1 MSLAIGDG
9 EASQVA
15 ASGVDLAAPAS
26 YRPAY
31 LLSIGANGTQ
41 QNTAAAFDAS
51 YRFEQT
57 AVRSADFGLRL
68 NDYTRRASGFVQH
81 YCVDGCNSAETLAT
95 IDPALL
101 HQVPSAQSREV
112 GPYPAFSTAA
122 VRQQT
127 TLRTLYG
134 LPASDAN
141 LPEHNQLNNE
151 TSTAAYVK
159 LNYAMDFAGTPVS
172 GNIGLRHVR
181 TKLHSESY
189 GAHAAGALMLRT
201 SDATRR
207 DLLPSFN
214 ANIRLREDLLLRLA
228 ASRTIGQVNFAHQ
241 SAALRILN
249 PVQHDAQAGN
259 PDLQPYTSR
268 NFDWSLEHY
277 FGANGMTFLSM
288 FYKLADGFIQTVAEK
303 RVINGELYNVSA
315 FRAVGLSRI
324 KGIDI
329 GYQQFFDRLPAPFR
343 GLGVQASCS
352 YVDPQAP
359 SSVAGLNVPLV
370 GLSRNSCNLIGIYEL
385 GKVKARLA
393 YNYRSSFVAST
404 SSSGAQGV
412 PIYAKS
418 LGTLD
423 FSIGYELSKHLSLMF
438 DGANL
443 TGASIEQYYGN
454 THRQMNYVPLNK
466 RYGVQARLT
475 F

>member
-1 MSLAIGDG
+1 MS
-9 EASQVA
+9 V
-15 ASGVDLAAPAS
+15 SGVDLRNPAS

-41 QNTAAAFDAS
+41 KNTATMLDAS
-51 YRFEQT
+51 YRLDHA
-57 AVRSADFGLRL
+57 AVHSVDFGLRL
-68 NDYTRRASGFVQH
+68 NDYTRRAFGFVH
-81 YCVDGCNSAETLAT
+81 MHCIDGCNSSKSLAT
-95 IDPALL
+95 LDPGLL
-101 HQVPSAQSREV
+101 HQVPAAQSREI
-112 GPYPAFSTAA
+112 GPYPTFSTAA

-127 TLRTLYG
+127 ALRTLYG
-134 LPASDAN
+134 VPAADAN
-141 LPEHNQLNNE
+141 MLEHDQLNNE
-151 TSTAAYVK
+151 KTTASYVK
-159 LNYAMDFAGTPVS
+159 LNYAMELVGKPVR
-172 GNIGLRHVR
+172 GNVGLRYID
-181 TKLHSESY
+181 TTLHGESY
-189 GAHAAGALMLRT
+189 AVNAGGALVLKA
-201 SDATRR
+201 SDSKRH

-214 ANIRLREDLLLRLA
+214 ANIRLRDDLLLRLA
-228 ASRTIGQVNFAHQ
+228 ASKTMGQVNFTHL
-241 SAALRILN
+241 SAGLKISN

-268 NFDWSLEHY
+268 NFDWALEHY
-277 FGANGMTFLSM
+277 FGANGMAFLSM

-303 RVINGELYNVSA
+303 RLINGEQYNVA
-315 FRAVGLSRI
+315 TFRAVGLSRI

-329 GYQQFFDRLPAPFR
+329 GYQQFFDRLPAPFK
-343 GLGVQASCS
+343 GLGTQASCS
-352 YVDPQAP
+352 YVNPHSP

-423 FSIGYELSKHLSLMF
+423 FSIGYDLSKRLSLMLE
-438 DGANL
+438 GANL
-443 TGASIEQYYGN
+443 TGARIEQYYGN
-454 THRQMNYVPLNK
+454 THNQMNYVPLNK
-466 RYGVQARLT
+466 RYGVQARLA